1 MQESKT
7 KSKYLKIL
15 LGKILKEERERNTDR
30 SCNKAEEEFEIS
42 RGNLNRIE
50 NGKIDPTFTTLWK
63 AAEASNQKLS
73 NIIIQI
79 ENLVGEDFT
88 LSD

>member
-1 MQESKT
+1 MQERKL
-7 KSKYLKIL
+7 KSTYLKSL
-15 LGKILKEERERNTDR
+15 LGKVLKEARENNTDR

-50 NGKIDPTFTTLWK
+50 NGKTDPTFTTLWK

-73 NIIIQI
+73 SIINQI